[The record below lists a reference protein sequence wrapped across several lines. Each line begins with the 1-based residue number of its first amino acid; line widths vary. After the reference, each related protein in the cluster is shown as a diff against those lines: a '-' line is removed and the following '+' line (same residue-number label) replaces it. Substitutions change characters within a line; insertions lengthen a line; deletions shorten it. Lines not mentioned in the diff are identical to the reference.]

1 MKDSKKINFFSMV
14 KGLGKKERL
23 ETLKRALESLG
34 LKYVEKPAN
43 VSAKENP
50 EGPRQIF
57 GLVGLTV
64 IIIFSFMIL
73 NVFFG
78 AVDKSTEDKKAGEN
92 NETVVAS
99 LPKGRL
105 NFFDGNEGHKLS
117 QSEYEAVCKNTKIV
131 VQRAMIGAN
140 ITDYEAQKLYSD
152 NGNKIDKFS
161 VKWDDSANKCFAEY
175 TIRALQ
181 GTTETITVSGEAK
194 GFLKT
199 SIDTRVY
206 YIKNF

>member
-1 MKDSKKINFFSMV
+1 MLLENNLKKY
-14 KGLGKKERL
+14 KE
-23 ETLKRALESLG
+23 S
-34 LKYVEKPAN
+34 
-43 VSAKENP
+43 P
-50 EGPRQIF
+50 EEFKQIV
-57 GLVGLTV
+57 GLVGLT
-64 IIIFSFMIL
+64 IIIIVTFMIL
-73 NVFFG
+73 NIFFG
-78 AVDKSTEDKKAGEN
+78 VSDKSAKDNKTGEN
-92 NETVVAS
+92 NETVIAS

-105 NFFDGNEGHKLS
+105 NFFEGNEGHKLS
-117 QSEYEAVCKNTKIV
+117 PSEYEAVCKNTKIV
-131 VQRAMIGAN
+131 TQRAMIGAN
-140 ITDYEAQKLYSD
+140 LTDYEAKKLYSD

-161 VKWDDSANKCFAEY
+161 VKWDGSANKCLAEY